1 MESYEEDMKFFED
14 LLELPPVWDCLHG
27 KVPTSV
33 AQKEHVKNRGKF
45 SCVSE
50 QQKAKRKLDFNRGN
64 KDFSMKEYLSS
75 MSDFEKNLF
84 YSAYYEDF
92 LLFDYNPCEGL

>member
-27 KVPTSV
+27 KNPTSV